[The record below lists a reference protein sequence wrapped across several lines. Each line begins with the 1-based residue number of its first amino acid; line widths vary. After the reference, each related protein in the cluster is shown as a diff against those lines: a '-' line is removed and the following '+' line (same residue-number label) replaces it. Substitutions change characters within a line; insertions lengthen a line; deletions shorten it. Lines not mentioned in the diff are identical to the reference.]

1 MVAFGSECLLVL
13 LSRQSGRGTI
23 TSHRRKSFLKACER
37 RRPTKLVGIWKTSD
51 EKVRINEYVE
61 LLEIEQETNILNRSY
76 SHSETIYLINV
87 CVCVC
92 VRI

>member
-1 MVAFGSECLLVL
+1 VVAFGSECLLVL

-51 EKVRINEYVE
+51 EKVRINDGEG
-61 LLEIEQETNILNRSY
+61 
-76 SHSETIYLINV
+76 
-87 CVCVC
+87 
-92 VRI
+92 VRGVAVDRTGNKYFKSFIFS